1 MKYLLVLG
9 LAVTQF
15 ACAYNYA
22 GKEGKVRTEPKKDQ
36 NTQVVTLDKDKE
48 DAAPPKTDD
57 SPCGVKQFPVHF
69 YNATTSMTRTVDC
82 VERTVVNVDRAPM
95 GESIYNNQKT
105 SGLPEDRWYI
115 EVDPKG
121 LRAAFLNNQQLL
133 KLSREFNIEFHGRDA
148 DRGLLIYIFLED
160 LG

>member
-1 MKYLLVLG
+1 MKYLLVFV
-9 LAVTQF
+9 LAATQF

-36 NTQVVTLDKDKE
+36 NPQVVTLDKDK
-48 DAAPPKTDD
+48 DQQPPPAADD
-57 SPCGVKQFPVHF
+57 SPCGIKQFAVHF
-69 YNATTSMTRTVDC
+69 YNSTTSMTRTVDC
-82 VERTVVNVDRAPM
+82 AKRTVVSVDRAPM
-95 GESIYNNQKT
+95 GESIYNSQKM

-133 KLSREFNIEFHGRDA
+133 KLSREFNIEFHGRDS